1 MDAMSFLVGR
11 RLHMFTAQPQGS
23 GAVKRERNVF
33 KIKSKKKKRRAALR
47 CEKSTDRNTMSKK

>member
-33 KIKSKKKKRRAALR
+33 KIKSKKKK
-47 CEKSTDRNTMSKK
+47 ESSFEM

>member
-33 KIKSKKKKRRAALR
+33 KIKSKKKKK
-47 CEKSTDRNTMSKK
+47 ESSFEM